1 MISGVSHLTRFT
13 PKSQFRS
20 NSMKTR
26 SQFMH
31 TKFIRLVCSIT
42 APVVLSMALASPLAA
57 QQRNAVTG
65 KNQNPPSAKKNVA
78 VMVEMKGESA
88 AAPYAEA
95 LKVAQAQAD
104 AARNAALARP
114 NTKSSKKLLA
124 QKPQPAQISAAAASQ
139 IAATLQRLD
148 QAQRSIL
155 PALTGGKIGAKVL
168 FRAQRSYNGIAMA
181 VSRDKIAE
189 IAKLPGVKAVHPLHP
204 KERTAAFSDI
214 DFLGTR
220 SFWSKAPFGVHGEN
234 LKVAIMDTG
243 LDYVH
248 TNFGGPG
255 SAGYASVS
263 DKSPVPSTYF
273 PTQKVP
279 GGFDFAGDNYNA
291 NEDPGTGHDPDPDPN
306 PFDCNG
312 HGTSVASLAAGYG
325 VTNAGFTYA
334 GSYDAT
340 NPAMS
345 ELTIAPGHAPQAKLY
360 PLRVFGCEG
369 STNLVIPAIE
379 WAMDPNGDGNF
390 SDRMDVLNMSLG
402 SDNGSADDP
411 DAIACTNAAAVGIVL
426 SVSAGNDGDTYYI
439 VGGPSVATGILSVA
453 ATFNDQNGFISD
465 ASVTGNSPNLAGQ
478 KFAAIYA
485 ATSPHTS
492 ATGNVVY
499 ARPAVADVPLTNAA
513 QVAGN
518 IVLIDR
524 GVSTFAVKAQHAVAA
539 GAIGIIVANNQG
551 DPIVQGAT
559 PPLTIP
565 DVMISTADGN
575 TLKAAANFDP
585 VTGVPVNP
593 TNVTIAP
600 DAVFVSRPPN
610 PPGSAA
616 GPGSPDTVPA
626 YTSRGPRIPDSA
638 LKPDIAAPAEVTGTA
653 AHGTGSAARNFN
665 GTSSAAPHVTGAMA
679 LIRQLHPTW
688 SVQELNALACNTATH
703 DLSTTVGGTTL
714 IGPGRAGAGRIDLD
728 KASKANMVAFN
739 GTDSGLL
746 GVSFGVV
753 EVPADGSRSL
763 TKSIRV
769 VNKGTADVTYNITY
783 QNVVPASGTSFTL
796 PASVSVPAGNTTSF
810 NVTFAAT
817 GSALRHERDASV
829 GATQATG
836 FGTFQRQFLT
846 ESAGYAVLTPASGTE
861 PTLRVALYAAPKPT
875 AGMHATNPNVVP
887 DAASGSFTINL
898 SGSSINT
905 GATFPLDIVSLVK
918 PFELQYSNTLVGSPS
933 APTDPNVLKH
943 VGVTCDWAN
952 RTTTERNNFL
962 PVVSFGLEGFGNAVL
977 PDFPASD
984 KEIFIDFDFDAVY
997 DAAVFLS
1004 ALPHSTTLAHTNV
1017 YFPVYVDL
1025 AGFYGPPNSGYF
1037 WSYPTNAIST
1047 SGLPTNRDTNSF
1059 NNSAVI
1065 IPLDGIVGTGATAF
1079 QYQVVTFDRSGNQID
1094 ETPVLFFD
1102 AANPGLEVTP
1112 AATLDPF
1119 MLPDLASTS
1128 INVDYNGTG
1137 FQTNGSLGVLLLHM
1151 HNGTGNRSDV
1161 VAFRRPTVTGF
1172 SPTSGRVG
1180 DPITITGSNFGPG
1193 TVVTF
1198 FDGSPADGGVVAEV
1212 TIITSTTLIAKV
1224 PAGAVTGPIVV
1235 SNAAGSTTAPGNF
1248 TVIP

>member
-1 MISGVSHLTRFT
+1 MQT
-13 PKSQFRS
+13 
-20 NSMKTR
+20 N
-26 SQFMH
+26 
-31 TKFIRLVCSIT
+31 FIRSGIRLIRSIS
-42 APVVLSMALASPLAA
+42 APLVLSMALASPLAA

-65 KNQNPPSAKKNVA
+65 KNQNPPSAKRNVA
-78 VMVEMKGESA
+78 VMVELTGQSA
-88 AAPYAEA
+88 AVPYAEA
-95 LKVAQAQAD
+95 LKVAQAQTD

-114 NTKSSKKLLA
+114 NLKSSKKLLA

-139 IAATLQRLD
+139 VAATVQRLD

-155 PALTGGKIGAKVL
+155 PALTGGKIGGKVL

-220 SFWSKAPFGVHGEN
+220 SFWSKAPFGIHGEN

-255 SAGYASVS
+255 SSGYATVS

-312 HGTSVASLAAGYG
+312 HGTAVASLAAGYG

-334 GSYDAT
+334 GSYDAAS
-340 NPAMS
+340 PAMS
-345 ELTIAPGHAPQAKLY
+345 SLSISPGHAPQGKLY
-360 PLRVFGCEG
+360 PLRVFGCNG

-426 SVSAGNDGDTYYI
+426 SISAGNDGDTYYI
-439 VGGPSVATGILSVA
+439 VGGPSVATGVLSVA
-453 ATFNDQNGFISD
+453 ATFNDQAGFVFD

-478 KFAAIYA
+478 EFPAVYA
-485 ATSPHTS
+485 STSPHTS
-492 ATGNVVY
+492 VTGNVVY
-499 ARPAVADVPLTNAA
+499 ARPALAETPLTNAA

-524 GVSTFAVKAQHAVAA
+524 GGVTFAVKAANAQAA
-539 GAIGIIVANNQG
+539 GASGIIVVNNAG

-559 PPLTIP
+559 GTVLVP
-565 DVMISTADGN
+565 DVMISTADG
-575 TLKAAANFDP
+575 TTIKTAAAFDAT
-585 VTGVPVNP
+585 TGVPVNP

-600 DAVFVSRPPN
+600 DNGSVVRGPN

-616 GPGSPDTVPA
+616 GPGSPDTVPT
-626 YTSRGPRIPDSA
+626 YTSRGPRLPDSA
-638 LKPDIAAPAEVTGTA
+638 LKPELAAPAEVVGVA
-653 AHGTGSAARNFN
+653 SHGTGSGVQNFN

-703 DLSTTVGGTTL
+703 DLATTVGGATL
-714 IGPGRAGAGRIDLD
+714 IGPGRVGAGRIDLD
-728 KASKANMVAFN
+728 KASKANLVAYN
-739 GTDSGLL
+739 GTDSGLIS
-746 GVSFGVV
+746 VSFGVV

-769 VNKGTADVTYNITY
+769 SNKGTSDVTYNITY
-783 QNVVPASGTSFTL
+783 QDVVPAAGTNFTL
-796 PASVSVPAGNTTSF
+796 PASVTVPAGTSTTF
-810 NVTFAAT
+810 NVTFDAT
-817 GSALRHERDASV
+817 GSALRHNREASV
-829 GATQATG
+829 GSTQATG

-846 ESAGYAVLTPASGTE
+846 ERAGYAVFTPVSGPE
-861 PTLRVALYAAPKPT
+861 PALRVALYAAPKPT
-875 AGMHATNPNVVP
+875 AAMHASTPNVVP
-887 DAASGSFTINL
+887 EAASGSFTINL
-898 SGSSINT
+898 SGLSINT
-905 GATFPLDIVSLVK
+905 GASFPTDIVSFVK
-918 PFELQYSNTLVGSPS
+918 PFELQYASTLVGSTS
-933 APTDPNVLKH
+933 APTDPNVLKY
-943 VGVTCDWAN
+943 VGVTSDWAN
-952 RTTTERNNFL
+952 RTDTERNNFL

-977 PDFPASD
+977 PAFPASD
-984 KEIFIDFDFDAVY
+984 KEILIDFDFDAVY

-1004 ALPHSTTLAHTNV
+1004 AFPHATTQAHTNV
-1017 YFPVYVDL
+1017 YIPIYVDI
-1025 AGFYGPPNSGYF
+1025 AGFYGAPNTGYF
-1037 WSYPTNAIST
+1037 WSYPTNAIS
-1047 SGLPTNRDTNSF
+1047 GNFTNRDTNSF

-1065 IPLDGIVGTGATAF
+1065 IPLDGIVGTGFTAF
-1079 QYQVVTFDRSGNQID
+1079 QYQIVTFDRNGNQID

-1102 AANPGLEVTP
+1102 AANPGLDATP
-1112 AATLDPF
+1112 PATAEPF
-1119 MLPDLASTS
+1119 MLNDLASTN
-1128 INVDYNGTG
+1128 INVNYNGAG
-1137 FQTNGSLGVLLLHM
+1137 FQNNGSLGVLLLHM

-1161 VAFRRPTVTGF
+1161 VAFRKPTVTGF

-1198 FDGSPADGGVVAEV
+1198 FDGSPVDGGAVAEV
-1212 TIITSTTLIAKV
+1212 TVITSNTLIAKV
-1224 PAGAVTGPIVV
+1224 PAGAVTGPITV
-1235 SNAAGSTTAPGNF
+1235 SNAAGTTTAPGNF
-1248 TVIP
+1248 TVLP